1 MAGVEDDRV
10 VRGIEH
16 PVQAQRELHHTEV
29 RAEVPAGGS
38 NLMDQELAD
47 LHREFCQL
55 VLGEVL
61 QIGGA
66 PDLFEHRISLRT
78 LAG

>member
-1 MAGVEDDRV
+1 M
-10 VRGIEH
+10 
-16 PVQAQRELHHTEV
+16 
-29 RAEVPAGGS
+29 PASGS